1 MLKSLQKEIFR
12 NGNPL
17 PGHRERTVWYVVY
30 RVLDE
35 EGLLG
40 NTSERQFT
48 KYVDNATQQ
57 GWGYLGFR
65 NVPSQLKYTPLRK
78 WPSLGTA
85 QFDVKPFVDLA
96 KDVKKHVN
104 IFLQAD
110 QKTSLLV
117 IRDLLACRQLDGGV
131 LLQRL
136 PESQRKVNPK
146 KNV

>member
-1 MLKSLQKEIFR
+1 M
-12 NGNPL
+12 
-17 PGHRERTVWYVVY
+17 
-30 RVLDE
+30 LDE
-35 EGLLG
+35 EGLVG

-57 GWGYLGFR
+57 GWGYLEFR

-78 WPSLGTA
+78 WPSLDTA
-85 QFDVKPFVDLA
+85 QFKVKPFVDLA
-96 KDVKKHVN
+96 KSVRRNVN

-110 QKTSLLV
+110 QMTPILV